1 MTDVI
6 DDATTATTKSEM
18 SAPASSMTHASPRR
32 PGRLQGEVTLTL
44 HTFQADELLLG
55 RPATDDKRAI
65 PSINNFGYHIDQIM
79 TAADSGDIY
88 AAAALVRIDD
98 QLEAAERLLAFE
110 RQKLVTMLAAN
121 SRLSV
126 TVGVSTEPVVH
137 ILRLMSPY
145 AHCTARLIG
154 LYDELVAI
162 ALSARRTGFI
172 RNREFN
178 SIAALPRRAVRAV
191 FYAAGSF
198 RVTGTTRDDF
208 DQGNARATDAVAKFG
223 AVPAEIL
230 EGKRRP
236 AYLH

>member
-1 MTDVI
+1 MTDMI
-6 DDATTATTKSEM
+6 EDATTATTDAEG
-18 SAPASSMTHASPRR
+18 SAPAFPLTSASPRR
-32 PGRLQGEVTLTL
+32 PGRLQGDVTLTL
-44 HTFQADELLLG
+44 HTFQAGELLLG

-79 TAADSGDIY
+79 TASDSGDIY

-126 TVGVSTEPVVH
+126 TIGVSAAPVVH

-145 AHCTARLIG
+145 AHCAARLIG
-154 LYDELVAI
+154 LYDELVAV

-172 RNREFN
+172 RSREFD
-178 SIAALPRRAVRAV
+178 SIAALTRRAVRAV

-208 DQGNARATDAVAKFG
+208 DQGNARATEAVAKFG
-223 AVPAEIL
+223 AVPSEIL
-230 EGKRRP
+230 EGERRP
-236 AYLH
+236 AFLH